1 MDSVLMMRDC
11 TRTVDF
17 DNQNLKGLN
26 CLPWYLS
33 FIKSRMGGEFTLFD
47 TFSF

>member
-11 TRTVDF
+11 ARTVDF
-17 DNQNLKGLN
+17 DNQILKGLN
-26 CLPWYLS
+26 CISWYLS
-33 FIKSRMGGEFTLFD
+33 SIKSRMGGKFTLFD